1 MKRSVTFTASIPP
14 IETAIKIH
22 GDGGARVLLDIAED
36 NLAGFLPATAMR
48 GKILT
53 VTLEECSNGV
63 R

>member
-1 MKRSVTFTASIPP
+1 MKRLVTFTASIPP